1 MAADSRGALPN
12 SALSFC
18 AVLASFAL
26 TYALGMRFGA
36 GSSPAVL
43 AAALALGLMRKP
55 EAPAPKALA
64 LKLIS
69 LPLVAL
75 AAGLIGL
82 TLVKAPIGGAAFF
95 SCGVA
100 LSVWLRGFGRKAATI
115 GRTIAL
121 PLMSILVVPVHFQ
134 TSAGKLVGPLLILA
148 AGAIAFVCTAGAA
161 RLGIALHV
169 APEAPVERE
178 QRPAREGTMPV
189 STRMALQMLTALA
202 LAFALGMTLF
212 PTHWPWVVLT
222 AFIVCS
228 GAIGRGDAI
237 HKAILRL
244 GGAIAGTIAASFI
257 AQIAF
262 PNPPAYAAAVFAVLF
277 LGIWLRQINYAY
289 WAGCATLIFALLQG
303 THGTA
308 AIAVFGAR
316 IACIAIG
323 AVCAIA
329 ATWFVYPIRTEH
341 VVRRRVANA
350 LKALHDVL
358 TGIPDDPQYTERLA
372 ALKHHAAELE
382 RVAPPV
388 RLHRLILGAKNNN
401 DHPAALIEQT
411 HALLAQAGT
420 PGFDRAHVGA
430 ELRRLGALLRAKQSI
445 SETFQRSSR

>member
-1 MAADSRGALPN
+1 MAVDSRSVLLNA
-12 SALSFC
+12 ALSFC
-18 AVLASFAL
+18 AVLGSFAF
-26 TYALGMRFGA
+26 TYALAVRFGA

-43 AAALALGLMRKP
+43 AAALALGLMRRP
-55 EAPAPKALA
+55 DPPAAKALV
-64 LKLIS
+64 LKLVS

-82 TLVKAPIGGAAFF
+82 SLVKVPPAGAAIF

-100 LSVWLRGFGRKAATI
+100 LSVWLRGFGRKASAI

-134 TSAGKLVGPLLILA
+134 TSAGKALGPLLILA
-148 AGAIAFVCTAGAA
+148 AGAIAFVCTAGASQ
-161 RLGIALHV
+161 LGAALHV
-169 APEAPVERE
+169 APEAPAERE
-178 QRPAREGTMPV
+178 QRPPREGTMPV
-189 STRMALQMLTALA
+189 ATRMALQMLTALA
-202 LAFALGMTLF
+202 LAFTFGMTLF
-212 PTHWPWVVLT
+212 PAHWPWVVLT

-244 GGAIAGTIAASFI
+244 GGATAGTIAASLI
-257 AQIAF
+257 AQIVF
-262 PNPPAYAAAVFAVLF
+262 PNPPAYAAAVFVVLF

-308 AIAVFGAR
+308 ALAVFGAR
-316 IACIAIG
+316 IACMLIG

-329 ATWFVYPIRTEH
+329 ATWFVYPIRTEQ

-350 LKALHDVL
+350 LKTLNDVL
-358 TGIPDDPQYTERLA
+358 KGSPGDPEHSELLA

-388 RLHRLILGAKNNN
+388 RLHRLILGARSSG
-401 DHPAALIEQT
+401 DHPASLIEQT

-420 PGFDRAHVGA
+420 PNFDRAHVGA
-430 ELRRLGALLRAKQSI
+430 ELRRLAALLRAKQSI
-445 SETFQRSSR
+445 S